1 MRLPPASVFAS
12 IALAGLA
19 LHRGAAAE
27 PLGPSLPGHS
37 MHGEAFNEGPRQAA
51 KLLPDMGNVHFAITT
66 QSPEAQ
72 KFFDQGV
79 AQLHGFW
86 YFEAERSFRQAAL
99 LDPAC
104 AMNYWGMAMANVNN
118 AKRAQGFIA
127 QAVERRTQAS
137 RREQLWIDAYAAA
150 ITPEKKDETKRAN
163 ALIKALEDIT
173 FEFPD
178 DVEAKAFLVLQIY
191 ENKSDGIAISSRRAV
206 DALARE
212 ILAANPMHPG
222 AHHYRIHLWNGD
234 GGDKNALPS
243 AARCGQSAPGIAHL
257 WHMSGHTYSNLKRYA
272 DAAWQQ
278 EASARVDHAHLIA
291 THLMPDQ
298 IHNFAHNN
306 DWLVKNLAYLG
317 RVQDAVDL
325 AKNMIELPRLGGT
338 EGKSFTLGR
347 ERLLEILLRFELWDE
362 LIALGNAM
370 YLSPQD
376 AGPLE
381 GPLLAAIG
389 VGWYRRGEPDRGD
402 RQFTALEALLKKK
415 REARVTEA
423 EQAEDKA
430 ADEKKS
436 DDEQT
441 KAMSSTLR
449 KARPAIKRI
458 QSALAELRLYRALAA
473 GKPEEAKAEMKKAT
487 DISSERKARL
497 WLELGDKTEAAKL
510 AQEAVKADEKQTPAL
525 ANLAHILWQLD
536 RKPEALDAFK
546 KLRDLSAQVDI
557 DVPLFSQLAPVAAEL
572 KIVGDWRLPLQFPA
586 DSGTRPDLAALG
598 PFRWHPT
605 AAPAW
610 TLPDRE
616 GRQRSLAD
624 YRGKPVL
631 VVFYLG
637 AGCSHCIEQLDVFAP
652 LAKEFTAE
660 QISIVAVSTDTAAG
674 LGETFTR
681 VAEKDAFPFPI
692 VADPGLTAFK
702 AYRAFDDFENIPLH
716 GTYLLDAAGLIRWQ
730 DISYRPF
737 RDGKWLL
744 GEAKRLLSIP
754 ASAPGENTAA
764 K

>member
-1 MRLPPASVFAS
+1 MRLPPAILFAS
-12 IALAGLA
+12 LAFAGLSF
-19 LHRGAAAE
+19 AAE
-27 PLGPSLPGHS
+27 PLGPQLPGHS
-37 MHGEAFNEGPRQAA
+37 MHGEAFDEGPRQAA
-51 KLLPDMGNVHFAITT
+51 TLMPGMSSVHFAVTT
-66 QSPEAQ
+66 ANPDAQ

-79 AQLHGFW
+79 GQLHGFW
-86 YFEAERSFRQAAL
+86 YFEAERSFRQAAV

-118 AKRAQGFIA
+118 AKRATKFMA
-127 QAVERRTQAS
+127 QATEKKAQAS
-137 RREQLWIDAYAAA
+137 RREQLWIDAYAAYFAESKKEEKARA
-150 ITPEKKDETKRAN
+150 I
-163 ALIKALEDIT
+163 ALVKALEDLT

-212 ILAANPMHPG
+212 VLAANPMHPG
-222 AHHYRIHLWNGD
+222 AHHYRIHFWNGD
-234 GGDKNALPS
+234 GGDKYAIES
-243 AARCGQSAPGIAHL
+243 AARCGQTAPGIAHL
-257 WHMSGHTYSNLKRYA
+257 WHMSGHTFSNLKRYA

-338 EGKSFTLGR
+338 DGKSFTLGR
-347 ERLLEILLRFELWDE
+347 ERLLDTLLRFELWDE

-370 YLSPQD
+370 YLAPQN

-381 GPLLAAIG
+381 APLLAGIG
-389 VGWYRRGEPDRGD
+389 AGWYRRGELDRGD
-402 RQFTALEALLKKK
+402 HQLTALETLLKKK
-415 REARVTEA
+415 REERIDVAEKAEA
-423 EQAEDKA
+423 KA
-430 ADEKKS
+430 AEEKKP
-436 DDEQT
+436 DDEQS
-441 KAMSSTLR
+441 KAMGDSLR
-449 KARPAIKRI
+449 KGAPAIKRI
-458 QSALAELRLYRALAA
+458 ESALAELRVYRALAA
-473 GKPEEAKAEMKKAT
+473 GKPDDAKAELKKAN

-497 WLELGDKTEAAKL
+497 WLELGDKTEAVKL

-525 ANLAHILWQLD
+525 ANLAHILWQTD
-536 RKPEALDAFK
+536 KKSEALATFK
-546 KLRDLSAQVDI
+546 KLRELSAQLDL
-557 DVPLFSQLAPVAAEL
+557 DVPLYAQLAPLAMEL
-572 KIVGDWRLPLQFPA
+572 KLEGDWRVPLKFPA
-586 DSGTRPDLAALG
+586 DSGTRPELASLG

-610 TLPDRE
+610 TLPERDE
-616 GRQRSLAD
+616 HPRSLAD

-637 AGCSHCIEQLDVFAP
+637 AGCSHCIEQLNVFAP
-652 LAKEFTAE
+652 MAKEFAAE

-674 LGETFTR
+674 LGDTFARVKET
-681 VAEKDAFPFPI
+681 AAFPFPI
-692 VADPGLTAFK
+692 VADPTLAAFK
-702 AYRAFDDFENIPLH
+702 AYRAFDDFEHIPLH
-716 GTYLLDAAGLIRWQ
+716 GTYLIDAAGLIRWQ
-730 DISYRPF
+730 DISYQPF
-737 RDGKWLL
+737 RDAKWLL
-744 GEAKRLLSIP
+744 GEARRLLSIP
-754 ASAPGENTAA
+754 ASMPTENTAA